1 MRAGPPNPG
10 PRSAATRA
18 GMKSGPARIRGVSI
32 VVPTC
37 KPAKL
42 RAAGTDFCG
51 KLPPAQNRFS
61 FCGPPECNGGPA
73 GGTSRR
79 KTVRIYSRPQHAAL
93 VGASPTKLCEV
104 VRVTGTLKNVF
115 CTRVAPWTHRSFASS
130 LVLRLLEYTSPFFW
144 RRSTYSDRVIN
155 VDLHQYHS
163 DVWTPRYGFLQN
175 RHLFWSAVLREMY
188 FWCKA

>member
-42 RAAGTDFCG
+42 RSAAGTDICG
-51 KLPPAQNRFS
+51 KLQPARNRFS

-79 KTVRIYSRPQHAAL
+79 EIVRIYCRPEHAAL
-93 VGASPTKLCEV
+93 VGACPTNSCEV
-104 VRVTGTLKNVF
+104 VRVTGKIVEKTFLH
-115 CTRVAPWTHRSFASS
+115 TRRPLNTSHLRCRSS
-130 LVLRLLEYTSPFFW
+130 LC
-144 RRSTYSDRVIN
+144 I
-155 VDLHQYHS
+155 
-163 DVWTPRYGFLQN
+163 
-175 RHLFWSAVLREMY
+175 VLREM
-188 FWCKA
+188 AT

>member
-1 MRAGPPNPG
+1 MYESYEIKFPTKISSFTVSRQYYPSMRAGPPNPG

-42 RAAGTDFCG
+42 RSAAGTDFCG
-51 KLPPAQNRFS
+51 KLQPARNRFS

-79 KTVRIYSRPQHAAL
+79 KIVRIYCRPEHAAL
-93 VGASPTKLCEV
+93 VGACPTNSCEV
-104 VRVTGTLKNVF
+104 VRVTGTLKKRF
-115 CTRVAPWTHRSFASS
+115 CTRVA
-130 LVLRLLEYTSPFFW
+130 L
-144 RRSTYSDRVIN
+144 
-155 VDLHQYHS
+155 
-163 DVWTPRYGFLQN
+163 
-175 RHLFWSAVLREMY
+175 
-188 FWCKA
+188 

>member
-42 RAAGTDFCG
+42 RSAAGTDFCG
-51 KLPPAQNRFS
+51 KLQPARNRFS

-79 KTVRIYSRPQHAAL
+79 KIVRIYCRPEHAAL
-93 VGASPTKLCEV
+93 VGACPTNSCKV
-104 VRVTGTLKNVF
+104 VRVTGTLKKRF
-115 CTRVAPWTHRSFASS
+115 CTRVALSRTRHIFAAG
-130 LVLRLLEYTSPFFW
+130 LC
-144 RRSTYSDRVIN
+144 I
-155 VDLHQYHS
+155 
-163 DVWTPRYGFLQN
+163 
-175 RHLFWSAVLREMY
+175 VLREMAMDG
-188 FWCKA
+188 C

>member
-1 MRAGPPNPG
+1 MNPAPSKPARSLQKKIWRRLRERLSRAARRLDEDSLKIHSPAVESVSVCRQYYPSMRAGPPNPG

-37 KPAKL
+37 TPAKL

-51 KLPPAQNRFS
+51 KLQPARNRFS

-79 KTVRIYSRPQHAAL
+79 KIVRIYSRPEHAAL
-93 VGASPTKLCEV
+93 VGACPTNSCEV
-104 VRVTGTLKNVF
+104 VRVTGTLKKRF
-115 CTRVAPWTHRSFASS
+115 LHTRRPLNTSQLRFRSMH
-130 LVLRLLEYTSPFFW
+130 SP
-144 RRSTYSDRVIN
+144 
-155 VDLHQYHS
+155 
-163 DVWTPRYGFLQN
+163 
-175 RHLFWSAVLREMY
+175 A
-188 FWCKA
+188 